1 MLEKLD
7 EIDWPQLHHAYGSAA
22 DVPGLIRALLSEEH
36 ETRWNA
42 ISELFNTI
50 WHQGTVYEA
59 SAYAVPFLQDL
70 LGSPDTKDKPMIA
83 DLLAAMA
90 DGTASLEGASQDGKL
105 EKIYREILTKNG
117 RDFDQELID
126 GRRYVEATREAVG
139 RGLSSLYP
147 YLTCDELGI
156 RYSVA
161 SALKYY
167 PEQSALILPLLKDA
181 LLSEGDEQV
190 REKIREAINILEG
203 ERSP

>member
-7 EIDWPQLHHAYGSAA
+7 EIDWSQLHHAYGSAA

-117 RDFDQELID
+117 RDFDQELTD
-126 GRRYVEATREAVG
+126 GRRYVVATREAVG

-167 PEQSALILPLLKDA
+167 PEQSALTLPLLKDA

-203 ERSP
+203 ERRP